1 MVKIRLDLTVKK
13 ESLQILN
20 KKARE
25 LAISKSEIVDSLIQE
40 KWPTCKN
47 FFEKKREKCQLL

>member
-13 ESLQILN
+13 ENLEILN
-20 KKARE
+20 EKSKE

-40 KWPTCKN
+40 KWPDCKN
-47 FFEKKREKCQLL
+47 FFEKRREKCQLL

>member
-40 KWPTCKN
+40 KWPDCKN
-47 FFEKKREKCQLL
+47 FFEKRREKCQLL